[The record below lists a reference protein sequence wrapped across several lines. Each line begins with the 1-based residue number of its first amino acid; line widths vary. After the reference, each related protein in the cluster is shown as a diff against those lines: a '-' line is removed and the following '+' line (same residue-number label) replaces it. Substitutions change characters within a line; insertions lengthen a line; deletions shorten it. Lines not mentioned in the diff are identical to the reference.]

1 MFLTM
6 KTLVALLVVTLMS
19 AVSAAAQTTPLF
31 DGKSLSGWKVDG
43 AAYWSVK
50 DGVLIGQSDEQ
61 KRASTLWTEKTY
73 TDFVYQTEFRFEGVT
88 DSGVFLRHLDDQ
100 IQIGT
105 SGSLKRDMTG
115 SPYIGSKRKYP
126 VEAQGVAALLK
137 EGAWNT
143 LRITAKGGLYTIE
156 LNGRQVL
163 EYLSD
168 TAIPSGPIGL
178 QVHANLLMRIEYRN
192 MTVTPL

>member
-1 MFLTM
+1 
-6 KTLVALLVVTLMS
+6 
-19 AVSAAAQTTPLF
+19 
-31 DGKSLSGWKVDG
+31 
-43 AAYWSVK
+43 
-50 DGVLIGQSDEQ
+50 
-61 KRASTLWTEKTY
+61 
-73 TDFVYQTEFRFEGVT
+73 
-88 DSGVFLRHLDDQ
+88 
-100 IQIGT
+100 
-105 SGSLKRDMTG
+105 MTG